1 MKKMLLLFT
10 LLLSVIPTIAEAK
23 TLQDL
28 YNQLANL
35 QAEYKSNQ
43 NSKNLTNEEI
53 KKANNEIATIN
64 DTIVKIRKDIEQAEK
79 DIVSNQKE
87 IEEKKVETDGLLQFL
102 QVTNGGNNYLKY
114 IFDAESYSEF
124 IYRYEVVKQLTNYN
138 TELIDDLEIL
148 IKELEEKEKQL
159 SEKKVTLENS
169 RKALTTK
176 VNTLQSSLASFQTEG
191 ATLAEDI
198 ADLKKEIEAYESYG
212 CKREQDLSA
221 CLATINASSWK
232 YPLAKGCV
240 TSEYTGYAI
249 RDDWS
254 GGGGHHGIDLS
265 CVSEGTKVYA
275 AADGVVKRIIR
286 ESSCGGNM
294 VYIYHTVKGKK
305 YTTVYMHLLKIDSD
319 IYLNKVVTDKTVV
332 GTVGGGS
339 TRYGKKGGYD
349 KCTGG
354 THLHFGIADG
364 WNATSFNSYSFNP
377 REIYAFPKLI
387 YSGGGY
393 FYR

>member
-1 MKKMLLLFT
+1 MKKILIGLCLIII
-10 LLLSVIPTIAEAK
+10 SIPNFVQAK

-28 YNQLANL
+28 YDQLANL
-35 QAEYKSNQ
+35 QAEYNSNES
-43 NSKNLTNEEI
+43 SKKLTNDEI
-53 KKANNEIATIN
+53 KKANNEISEIN
-64 DTIVKIRKDIEQAEK
+64 NTIVQIRKDIEQAEI
-79 DIVSNQKE
+79 DIANSEKE
-87 IEEKKVETDGLLQFL
+87 IEEKKIETDGLLQFL
-102 QVTNGGNNYLKY
+102 QVTNGGSTYLEY
-114 IFDAESYSEF
+114 IFDADSYSEF

-138 TELIDDLEIL
+138 NDLIDELEIL
-148 IKELEEKEKQL
+148 IKELQTKEKKL
-159 SEKKVTLENS
+159 SEKQVTLENN
-169 RKALTTK
+169 RKKLTSK
-176 VNTLQSSLASFQTEG
+176 VNTLQASLSSFKTEG
-191 ATLAEDI
+191 ATLKEDI
-198 ADLKKEIEAYESYG
+198 DDLKKEIKAYESYG
-212 CKREQDLSA
+212 CKKEQDLST
-221 CLATINASSWK
+221 CLATINASNWK

-249 RDDWS
+249 REDWS

-265 CVSEGTKVYA
+265 CVKEGTKIYA

-286 ESSCGGNM
+286 KSSCGGNM

-305 YTTVYMHLLKIDSD
+305 YTTVYMHMLNISSD
-319 IYLNKVVTDKTVV
+319 IYLNKVVTDQTVI

-339 TRYGKKGGYD
+339 TASSKKGGYD

-354 THLHFGIADG
+354 THLHFGMADG

-377 REIYAFPKLI
+377 REKFAFPKLI

>member
-1 MKKMLLLFT
+1 MKKLFMFFTLSLLF
-10 LLLSVIPTIAEAK
+10 VPCIVEAK

-35 QAEYKSNQ
+35 QAEYNSNK
-43 NSKNLTNEEI
+43 NDKNLTTEEI
-53 KKANNEIATIN
+53 KKVNNEIGEINKTIEQ
-64 DTIVKIRKDIEQAEK
+64 TRKDIIQAEE
-79 DIVSNQKE
+79 DIKVNQKE

-102 QVTNGGNNYLKY
+102 QVTNGGNVYLEY
-114 IFDAESYSEF
+114 IFNAESYSDF

-138 TELIDDLEIL
+138 SELIDDLEVL
-148 IKELEEKEKQL
+148 IKELQQKEKDL
-159 SEKKVTLENS
+159 SEKKIKLENN
-169 RKALTTK
+169 RKSLTTK
-176 VNTLQSSLASFQTEG
+176 VNKLQASLATFKTEG
-191 ATLAEDI
+191 ATLEEDI
-198 ADLKKEIEAYESYG
+198 EDLKEEIEAYESHG
-212 CKREQDLSA
+212 CKRDQDLSK
-221 CLATINASSWK
+221 CLATINASGWK

-265 CVSEGTKVYA
+265 CVKEGTKIYA
-275 AADGVVKRIIR
+275 AANGVVKRIIR
-286 ESSCGGNM
+286 RSSCGGNM
-294 VYIYHTVKGKK
+294 VYVYHTIKGKK
-305 YTTVYMHLLKIDSD
+305 YTTVYMHMLEISSD
-319 IYLNKVVTDKTVV
+319 IYVNKVVTDGTVL

-339 TRYGKKGGYD
+339 TNYKKPGGYD

-354 THLHFGIADG
+354 THLHFGVADG

-377 REIYAFPKLI
+377 REVYAFPKKI

>member
-1 MKKMLLLFT
+1 MKKILTILIICLMI
-10 LLLSVIPTIAEAK
+10 IPTITEAK

-35 QAEYKSNQ
+35 QAEYNSNQ
-43 NSKNLTNEEI
+43 KEKKLTNDEI
-53 KKANNEIATIN
+53 KKANSEIVSINNTIIK
-64 DTIVKIRKDIEQAEK
+64 TREEIEQAEK
-79 DIVSNQKE
+79 DIKKNQKE
-87 IEEKKVETDGLLQFL
+87 IEEKKIETDGLLKFL
-102 QVTNGGNNYLKY
+102 QVTSGGNAYLEY
-114 IFDAESYSEF
+114 IFNAQSYTEF

-138 TELIDDLEIL
+138 SDLINELEIL
-148 IKELEEKEKQL
+148 IKELKEKEIKL
-159 SEKKVTLENS
+159 SEKQVTLENN
-169 RKALTTK
+169 RKKLTSK
-176 VNTLQSSLASFQTEG
+176 VNTLQASLASFQTEG
-191 ATLAEDI
+191 ATLKEDI
-198 ADLKKEIEAYESYG
+198 DDLKDEIKAYENKG
-212 CKREQDLSA
+212 CKRDQELSS
-221 CLATINASSWK
+221 CTATINATGWK

-265 CVSEGTKVYA
+265 CVSEGTKIYA
-275 AADGVVKRIIR
+275 AANGIVKRIIR
-286 ESSCGGNM
+286 ESKCGGNM
-294 VYIYHTVKGKK
+294 VYVYHTVNGKK
-305 YTTVYMHLLKIDSD
+305 YTTVYMHMLKISSD
-319 IYLNKVVTDKTVV
+319 IYVNKVVTDGTVL

-339 TRYGKKGGYD
+339 TKKYD

-354 THLHFGIADG
+354 THLHFGLADG

-377 REIYAFPKLI
+377 REKFAFPKLI